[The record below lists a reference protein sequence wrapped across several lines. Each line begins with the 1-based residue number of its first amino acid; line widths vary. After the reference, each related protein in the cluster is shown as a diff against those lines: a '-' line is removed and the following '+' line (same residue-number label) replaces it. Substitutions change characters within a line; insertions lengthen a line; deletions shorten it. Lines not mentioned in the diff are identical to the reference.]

1 MSRLRA
7 ALDPKSV
14 AIIGASENPN
24 KVGGRPVH
32 YLDKFG
38 FTGKIFPINP
48 SRTEIQGHRCYKSL
62 GDLPDAPE
70 MVIVAVAGDNAI
82 GAVED
87 CAKAGVKIAVVMASG
102 FGEVDPVAGKAKE
115 RAMVATAHSHGMRIV
130 GPNSQGLANFGTGAI
145 ASFSTMFMDMDRAT
159 DHSSSHV
166 AMLSQSGAL
175 STVPVGFLRERNIG
189 VRHTH
194 ATGNDA
200 DITVGELAI
209 AVAEDAEVKL
219 MLLYLESIPEKK
231 YLEEL
236 AAVARDRDLP
246 IIALKSGR
254 SEAGRQAAQSHT
266 GALANE
272 DRVVDA
278 FFEHHGIWRAPDMRG
293 LVEATDLY
301 LKGWKPKGRRLVAIS
316 NSGAVCVMTAD
327 AATTVGM
334 PMARL
339 APETDAKLKTILPSF
354 ATTTNPIDLTAAL
367 LSNSRLFGDILPV
380 IATDPAADAFI
391 IGVPVAGPGYDV
403 EAFSRRRRGIDAL
416 RSAIT
421 VGVGGGGATRL
432 RASDGSVQDDIVT
445 LQRRARAIAAAATI
459 EETPARR
466 WNHALD
472 AVALHPVFGPILL
485 VALLFVMFQAVFA
498 WSQAPIGWIEAAFA
512 ALESWVTATMPAGVL
527 CSLIADGIIAGV
539 GAVVVFLPQILILFL
554 FILILE
560 ASGYMVRAAFLMDRL
575 MAQVGLSGR
584 AFIPLLSSFACAVP
598 GIMATR
604 TIDDEKDRL
613 TTILIAPLMTCSAR
627 LPVYTI
633 IIGAF
638 IPATKVGGVVGLQG
652 LVLLALY
659 LLGIAGAFVAALVLR
674 RTATKGASS
683 GFMMEMPKYQWPRL
697 RDVLLGLWQRALIFL
712 KRAGTIIAL
721 TTIVLWALLSFPKP
735 PPGSRVSQADYSVAG
750 RIAGGV
756 EVLVRPIG
764 FNRDISL
771 ALIPAM
777 AAREVAVSA
786 IATVYA
792 IDEPEGARGESTL
805 IERLRHRWSLPTA
818 LAFLMWFV
826 FAPQCI
832 STIAVTRRE
841 TNGWKWPA
849 FMVGYLFAA
858 AYIMAGITYWLA
870 VALGL

>member
-48 SRTEIQGHRCYKSL
+48 SRTEIQGHRCYKGL
-62 GDLPDAPE
+62 GDLPEAPE

-102 FGEVDPVAGKAKE
+102 FGEVDAVEGKAKE
-115 RAMVATAHSHGMRIV
+115 RAMVATAHKHGMRIV

-145 ASFSTMFMDMDRAT
+145 ASFSTMFMDMDRA
-159 DHSSSHV
+159 SGHV

-175 STVPVGFLRERNIG
+175 STVPVGFLRERGIG

-209 AVAEDAEVKL
+209 AVAEDPEVKL

-236 AAVARDRDLP
+236 AAVAQGRDLP

-327 AATTVGM
+327 AATSVGM
-334 PMARL
+334 PMAKL
-339 APETDAKLKTILPSF
+339 APETDAKLKGILPSF

-380 IATDPAADAFI
+380 IATDPAADAFL

-403 EAFSRRRRGIDAL
+403 EAFSRDAAAFAKQTGKPLVVAATQKSVAQQFEANGTTVFPTEVEAVTALHQFLAHRELMARVAARKTTLPPSPSVAVGDNTEMLNEADSLAVLAARGIA
-416 RSAIT
+416 
-421 VGVGGGGATRL
+421 VVPHRL
-432 RASDGSVQDDIVT
+432 CHSRAE
-445 LQRRARAIAAAATI
+445 AIAAFEAIGGPVVVKGCSADI
-459 EETPARR
+459 AHKSELGLVKLNVAVREDAGDVYAEMEAIIRKEGARFDGVIVGAMAKGR
-466 WNHALD
+466 REMMIGAHRD
-472 AVALHPVFGPILL
+472 PVFGP
-485 VALLFVMFQAVFA
+485 VVVVGDGGKYVEVFRDTALLL
-498 WSQAPIGWIEAAFA
+498 PPFA
-512 ALESWVTATMPAGVL
+512 ADDVK
-527 CSLIADGIIAGV
+527 
-539 GAVVVFLPQILILFL
+539 
-554 FILILE
+554 
-560 ASGYMVRAAFLMDRL
+560 AALAKLR
-575 MAQVGLSGR
+575 
-584 AFIPLLSSFACAVP
+584 
-598 GIMATR
+598 
-604 TIDDEKDRL
+604 
-613 TTILIAPLMTCSAR
+613 IAPLFAGVRGEEAMDIDALADAVVKIGDLMQDESA
-627 LPVYTI
+627 
-633 IIGAF
+633 
-638 IPATKVGGVVGLQG
+638 KVVSIDLNP
-652 LVLLALY
+652 VLLDS
-659 LLGIAGAFVAALVLR
+659 AGKGCVVVDAVVF
-674 RTATKGASS
+674 RTK
-683 GFMMEMPKYQWPRL
+683 
-697 RDVLLGLWQRALIFL
+697 
-712 KRAGTIIAL
+712 
-721 TTIVLWALLSFPKP
+721 
-735 PPGSRVSQADYSVAG
+735 
-750 RIAGGV
+750 
-756 EVLVRPIG
+756 
-764 FNRDISL
+764 
-771 ALIPAM
+771 
-777 AAREVAVSA
+777 
-786 IATVYA
+786 
-792 IDEPEGARGESTL
+792 
-805 IERLRHRWSLPTA
+805 
-818 LAFLMWFV
+818 
-826 FAPQCI
+826 
-832 STIAVTRRE
+832 
-841 TNGWKWPA
+841 
-849 FMVGYLFAA
+849 
-858 AYIMAGITYWLA
+858 
-870 VALGL
+870 